1 MFRATPIFRSY
12 KCTLQ
17 TIGVCILWKTELNI
31 IKLCGAM
38 CGGDCAFVVVWFF
51 GLDLGDL
58 YTPHYVHALH
68 NLSFSFIITFTF
80 NDHKTIVEIHYKF
93 NNIFDV

>member
-17 TIGVCILWKTELNI
+17 TIGVCTLWKTELNI

-51 GLDLGDL
+51 WIGSALVVGGFMLGVMCVFL
-58 YTPHYVHALH
+58 YFCTY
-68 NLSFSFIITFTF
+68 S
-80 NDHKTIVEIHYKF
+80 
-93 NNIFDV
+93 FDVLFHWIRYW